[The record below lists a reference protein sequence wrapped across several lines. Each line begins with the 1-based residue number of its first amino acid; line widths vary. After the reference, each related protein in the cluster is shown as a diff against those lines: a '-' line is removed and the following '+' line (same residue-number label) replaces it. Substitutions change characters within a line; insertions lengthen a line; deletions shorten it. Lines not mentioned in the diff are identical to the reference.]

1 MNSQYPIYT
10 LQNECVDCY
19 KCVRQC
25 SMKAIRIENGHASV
39 IPEKCIACG
48 HCVLV
53 CPSEAKKIRNDI
65 NRARAVL
72 TAKERVFVSLAPSW
86 AGYWECGSEKLISA
100 IKKLGFEGVSETA
113 LGAQE
118 VSIEVTKILSQRD
131 NKIHISSACPAI
143 VDYVRLYMPEYTKY
157 ITPVGSPAMTHAK
170 LLKQRYGNDI
180 GVVFVGP
187 CIAKKNEADRNPD
200 LIDVSLTFHELSQW
214 LAQENI
220 ETENIEL
227 SGDVRFVPKKAYEGA
242 YYPIEGGMNK
252 TIRLSGCAKDIQLV
266 SVSSIPA
273 FKDSLTNLEPEN
285 LKSTIFIEALA
296 CPGGCANGPCK
307 DPSKPGVITMSD
319 ILKTV
324 KLRDDI
330 PTEPEVVVE
339 KEYREHPQNTKKYT
353 PEEIAEAMARIGKH
367 GAEDELNCGGCGY
380 DTCRQLAEAL
390 LNGDAEPSMCV
401 SYMRKLAI
409 RKASAMLRSMPSA
422 IVMADADLNILET
435 NEAFVRMFAPDLL
448 ELFNGRPEGL
458 AGGALDR
465 VVPFTD
471 LFKRTLKSGKDIHK
485 ERYPIGKNLYD
496 IAVFEIERN
505 KFVGAVITDVTQTEM
520 KREQIAKKAH
530 EVIEKNIATVQNIA
544 CLLGEHMVDTELLL
558 SQIAQGYE
566 DNQPE
571 TEDSEITEN
580 GEN

>member
-1 MNSQYPIYT
+1 MNNQYPIYT
-10 LQNECVDCY
+10 LKNECVDCY

-53 CPSEAKKIRNDI
+53 CPSEAKKIRNDL

-72 TAKERVFVSLAPSW
+72 TAKKRVFVSLAPSW
-86 AGYWECGSEKLISA
+86 AGFFNCNTEQIITA
-100 IKKLGFEGVSETA
+100 FKKLSFEGVSETA

-118 VSIEVTKILSQRD
+118 VSIEVTKILSDRD
-131 NKIHISSACPAI
+131 KKLHISSACPAI
-143 VDYVRLYMPEYTKY
+143 VDYVRLYMPEYTKF

-170 LLKQRYGNDI
+170 LLKKRYGEDI

-187 CIAKKNEADRNPD
+187 CIAKKNEADKNPS
-200 LIDVSLTFHELSQW
+200 LIDVSLTFHEAAQW
-214 LAQENI
+214 FEQENI
-220 ETENIEL
+220 VLGQIDADE
-227 SGDVRFVPKKAYEGA
+227 DVKFVPKKAYEGA

-266 SVSSIPA
+266 SISSIPA
-273 FKDSLTNLEPEN
+273 FRDSLQNLDES
-285 LKSTIFIEALA
+285 KIDRTIFLEALA
-296 CPGGCANGPCK
+296 CPGGCANGPCM
-307 DPSKPGVITMSD
+307 DSSKPGVLAMSD
-319 ILKTV
+319 ILRTV

-330 PTEPEVVVE
+330 PSEPEVVVE
-339 KEYREHPQNTKKYT
+339 KEYKERPQNNRHYT
-353 PEEIAEAMARIGKH
+353 PEQIAEAMASIGKH
-367 GAEDELNCGGCGY
+367 GIEDELNCGGCGY
-380 DTCRQLAEAL
+380 DTCRQLAQAL
-390 LNGDAEPSMCV
+390 LSGDAEPSMCV

-422 IVMADADLNILET
+422 IVMADSNLNIIET

-448 ELFNGRPEGL
+448 EIFKDRPEGL

-485 ERYPIGKNLYD
+485 ERYAVDKNLYD

-505 KFVGAVITDVTQTEM
+505 KIVGAVITDVTKTEM
-520 KREQIAKKAH
+520 KREQIARKAH

-566 DNQPE
+566 EKPE
-571 TEDSEITEN
+571 DDEQEMK
-580 GEN
+580 

>member
-10 LQNECVDCY
+10 LKNECLDCY

-25 SMKAIRIENGHASV
+25 PMKAIRIENGHASV

-48 HCVLV
+48 HCVLI

-65 NRARAVL
+65 NKARAVL
-72 TAKERVFVSLAPSW
+72 TAKKRVFVSLAPSW
-86 AGYWECGSEKLISA
+86 AGFWECGAEKLIA
-100 IKKLGFEGVSETA
+100 AFKRLGFEGVSETA

-118 VSIEVTKILSQRD
+118 VSIEVTKLLSKRE

-143 VDYVRLYMPEYTKY
+143 VDYVRLYLPEYTEF

-170 LLKQRYGNDI
+170 LLKKRYGDDI

-187 CIAKKNEADRNPD
+187 CIAKKNEADRTPE
-200 LIDVSLTFHELSQW
+200 LIDVSLTFQEAAQW
-214 LAQENI
+214 MEQESIKI
-220 ETENIEL
+220 EDLEVEDET
-227 SGDVRFVPKKAYEGA
+227 RFVPKKAYEGA

-252 TIRLSGCAKDIQLV
+252 TICLSGCANVIQLV
-266 SVSSIPA
+266 SVSSVTA
-273 FKDSLTNLEPEN
+273 FRDSLQNLDPA
-285 LKSTIFIEALA
+285 KIDRPIFIEALA

-307 DPSKPGVITMSD
+307 NPKKPGILTMSD
-319 ILKTV
+319 ILRTV
-324 KLRDDI
+324 KLREDI

-339 KEYREHPQNTKKYT
+339 KEFTEFPQNTRKYT
-353 PEEIAEAMARIGKH
+353 PEEIAEAMASIGKH
-367 GAEDELNCGGCGY
+367 GVEDEINCGGCGY

-390 LNGDAEPSMCV
+390 LSGDAEPSMCV

-422 IVMADADLNILET
+422 IVMADANLNIIET

-448 ELFNGRPEGL
+448 EIFKDRPEGL

-485 ERYPIGKNLYD
+485 ERYAVDKNLYD

-505 KFVGAVITDVTQTEM
+505 KIVGAVITDVTKTEM
-520 KREQIAKKAH
+520 KREQIARKAH

-558 SQIAQGYE
+558 SQIEQGYE
-566 DNQPE
+566 EHPE
-571 TEDSEITEN
+571 EDEPEIK
-580 GEN
+580 

>member
-1 MNSQYPIYT
+1 MNDHYPIYT
-10 LQNECVDCY
+10 LKSECVDCY

-25 SMKAIRIENGHASV
+25 PVKAIRIENGHASV

-72 TAKERVFVSLAPSW
+72 TAKKRVFVSLAPSW
-86 AGYWECGSEKLISA
+86 AGFWNCGSEKLITA
-100 IKKLGFEGVSETA
+100 LKKIGFEGVSETA

-118 VSIEVTKILSQRD
+118 VSIEVTKLLSKRENQ
-131 NKIHISSACPAI
+131 IHISSACPAI
-143 VDYVRLYMPEYTKY
+143 VDYVRLYMPEYAKY

-170 LLKQRYGNDI
+170 LLKKRYGDDI
-180 GVVFVGP
+180 GVVFIGP
-187 CIAKKNEADRNPD
+187 CIAKKNEADRTPE
-200 LIDVSLTFHELSQW
+200 LIDVSLTFKEAAQW
-214 LAQENI
+214 MAQEGINPD
-220 ETENIEL
+220 ETEIPAEDNEIK
-227 SGDVRFVPKKAYEGA
+227 FVPKKAYEGA

-266 SVSSIPA
+266 SVSSVTA
-273 FKDSLTNLEPEN
+273 FRDSLEN
-285 LKSTIFIEALA
+285 LKPENVDRPIFIEALA
-296 CPGGCANGPCK
+296 CAGGCANGPCK
-307 DPSKPGVITMSD
+307 DESKPGIITMSD
-319 ILKTV
+319 ILRTV

-330 PTEPEVVVE
+330 PSEPEVVVD
-339 KEYREHPQNTKKYT
+339 KEFEPHPQNTRKYT
-353 PEEIAEAMARIGKH
+353 PEEIAEAMAGIGKH
-367 GAEDELNCGGCGY
+367 GIEDELNCGGCGY

-390 LNGDAEPSMCV
+390 LSGDAEPSMCV

-422 IVMADADLNILET
+422 IVMADANLNIIET

-448 ELFNGRPEGL
+448 EIFKDRPEGL

-485 ERYPIGKNLYD
+485 ERYPVDKNLYD

-505 KFVGAVITDVTQTEM
+505 KIVGAVITDVTQTEM
-520 KREQIAKKAH
+520 KRGQIARKAH

-566 DNQPE
+566 E
-571 TEDSEITEN
+571 TPSDEEQELK
-580 GEN
+580 

>member
-39 IPEKCIACG
+39 IPERCIACG

-65 NRARAVL
+65 NKARAVL
-72 TAKERVFVSLAPSW
+72 TAKKRVFVSLAPSW
-86 AGYWECGSEKLISA
+86 AGFWECKQEQLIA
-100 IKKLGFEGVSETA
+100 GLKKLGFEGVSETA

-118 VSIEVTKILSQRD
+118 VSIEVTKILSKREK
-131 NKIHISSACPAI
+131 KIHISSACPAI
-143 VDYVRLYMPEYTKY
+143 VDYVRLYMPEFTEY

-170 LLKQRYGNDI
+170 LLKKRYGDDI
-180 GVVFVGP
+180 GVIFMGP

-200 LIDVSLTFHELSQW
+200 LIDASLTFHEVAQW
-214 LAQENI
+214 LALDNI
-220 ETENIEL
+220 NLNDFEADTDE
-227 SGDVRFVPKKAYEGA
+227 RFVPKKAYEGA

-273 FKDSLTNLEPEN
+273 FKDSLQNLNPEN
-285 LKSTIFIEALA
+285 IDRPIFIEALA

-307 DPSKPGVITMSD
+307 DPQKPGILTMSD
-319 ILKTV
+319 ILRTV

-339 KEYREHPQNTKKYT
+339 KEYSAHPQNTKKYT
-353 PEEIAEAMARIGKH
+353 PEEIASAMASIGKH
-367 GAEDELNCGGCGY
+367 GIEDELNCGGCGY

-390 LNGDAEPSMCV
+390 LSGDAEPSMCV

-422 IVMADADLNILET
+422 IVMADSDLRILET
-435 NEAFVRMFAPDLL
+435 NEAFVRMFAPDLM
-448 ELFNGRPEGL
+448 EIFKDRPEGL

-465 VVPFTD
+465 VVPFVD
-471 LFKRTLKSGKDIHK
+471 LFKRTLNSGKDIHK
-485 ERYPIGKNLYD
+485 ERYAIGKNLYD
-496 IAVFEIERN
+496 IAIFEIERN
-505 KFVGAVITDVTQTEM
+505 KIVGAVITDVTQTEM
-520 KREQIAKKAH
+520 KRERIAQKAH

-566 DNQPE
+566 
-571 TEDSEITEN
+571 EDSQTDDITEN

>member
-1 MNSQYPIYT
+1 MNNQYPIYT
-10 LQNECVDCY
+10 LKNECVDCY

-48 HCVLV
+48 HCVLI

-65 NRARAVL
+65 TKARAVL
-72 TAKERVFVSLAPSW
+72 TAKSRVFVSLAPSW
-86 AGYWECGSEKLISA
+86 AGYWNCSADKIISA
-100 IKKLGFEGVSETA
+100 IKKLGFDGVSETA

-118 VSIEVTKILSQRD
+118 VSIEVTKLLSKREKQ
-131 NKIHISSACPAI
+131 IHISSACPAI
-143 VDYVRLYMPEYTKY
+143 VDYVRLYLPEYTKF
-157 ITPVGSPAMTHAK
+157 ITPIGSPAMTHAK
-170 LLKQRYGNDI
+170 LLKKRYGDDV

-187 CIAKKNEADRNPD
+187 CIAKKNEADKNPD
-200 LIDVSLTFHELSQW
+200 LIDVSLTFKE
-214 LAQENI
+214 LAQWFEQENVDVESVEI
-220 ETENIEL
+220 EE
-227 SGDVRFVPKKAYEGA
+227 DVRFVPKKAYEGA

-273 FKDSLTNLEPEN
+273 FKDSLNNLDPA
-285 LKSTIFIEALA
+285 KIDRPIFIEALA

-307 DPSKPGVITMSD
+307 NQNRPGIVTMSD
-319 ILKTV
+319 ILRTV

-339 KEYREHPQNTKKYT
+339 KHFSERPQNTRKFT
-353 PEEIAEAMARIGKH
+353 PEEISEAMASIGKH
-367 GAEDELNCGGCGY
+367 GIEDELNCGGCGY

-390 LNGDAEPSMCV
+390 LTEDAEPSMCV

-422 IVMADADLNILET
+422 IVMADADLKIIET

-448 ELFNGRPEGL
+448 DLFNGRPEGL

-485 ERYPIGKNLYD
+485 ERYPIGKNLFD
-496 IAVFEIERN
+496 IAIFEIERN
-505 KFVGAVITDVTQTEM
+505 KIVGAVITNVTQTEM

-566 DNQPE
+566 EKPE
-571 TEDSEITEN
+571 DTGIQE
-580 GEN
+580 

>member
-1 MNSQYPIYT
+1 MNNQYPIYT
-10 LQNECVDCY
+10 LKNECVDCY

-25 SMKAIRIENGHASV
+25 HMKAIRIENGHASV

-48 HCVLV
+48 HCVLI
-53 CPSEAKKIRNDI
+53 CPAEAKKIRNDI

-72 TAKERVFVSLAPSW
+72 TAKKRVFVSLAPSW
-86 AGYWECGSEKLISA
+86 AGFFECGSEKFITAL
-100 IKKLGFEGVSETA
+100 KKLGFEGVSETA

-118 VSIEVTKILSQRD
+118 VSIEVTKILSKREK
-131 NKIHISSACPAI
+131 KIHISSACPAI
-143 VDYVRLYMPEYTKY
+143 VDYVRLYMPEYTKF
-157 ITPVGSPAMTHAK
+157 ITPVASPALTHAK
-170 LLKQRYGNDI
+170 LLKKRYGDDI
-180 GVVFVGP
+180 GVIFVGP
-187 CIAKKNEADRNPD
+187 CIAKKNEADRNPE
-200 LIDVSLTFHELSQW
+200 LIDVSLTFHELVEW
-214 LAQENI
+214 FNQENVDFNNV
-220 ETENIEL
+220 EVPEDEREL
-227 SGDVRFVPKKAYEGA
+227 KFVPKKAYEGA

-252 TIRLSGCAKDIQLV
+252 TIRLSGCEKDIQLV

-273 FKDSLTNLEPEN
+273 FKESLEN
-285 LKSTIFIEALA
+285 INPDEIDRPIFVEALA
-296 CPGGCANGPCK
+296 CAGGCANGPCK
-307 DPSKPGVITMSD
+307 DHKKPGILTMSD
-319 ILKTV
+319 ILRTV

-330 PTEPEVVVE
+330 PSEPEVVVA
-339 KEYREHPQNTKKYT
+339 KEYRERPQNTRKYT
-353 PEEIAEAMARIGKH
+353 PEEISEAMASIGKH

-390 LNGDAEPSMCV
+390 LSGDAEPSMCV

-422 IVMADADLNILET
+422 IVMADADLRIIET
-435 NEAFVRMFAPDLL
+435 NEAFVRMFAPDLV
-448 ELFNGRPEGL
+448 EIFNGRPEGL

-465 VVPFTD
+465 VIPFVD

-485 ERYPIGKNLYD
+485 ERYPVGKNLYD

-505 KFVGAVITDVTQTEM
+505 KIVGAVITDVTKTEM

-566 DNQPE
+566 E
-571 TEDSEITEN
+571 THEEDDEA
-580 GEN
+580 GEK